1 MSEYIRARD
10 VHREFRRAL
19 KPWLT
24 AERFGRTAGQ
34 PMAWH
39 RPINESQPLRFSF
52 ETDLYSR
59 PPLGGSIFGY
69 VSVATAPTPPST
81 DTLYRSRMFTTC
93 LLQEEIS
100 ELEWIQ
106 SSVNLRRP
114 VTELANE
121 WLAMPSQNDFV
132 QSYFRAVTDPYIAG
146 MSMAITYFSAEDVD
160 EILAFILRVLPPVLA
175 RFVDDR
181 CPPAIARF
189 PQTSPPV

>member
-1 MSEYIRARD
+1 MAEYIRAKD

-19 KPWLT
+19 KPWTT
-24 AERFGRTAGQ
+24 AEKFTRSAGE
-34 PMAWH
+34 PMAWT
-39 RPINESQPLRFSF
+39 RPLNEAQRLAFSF

-59 PPLGGSIFGY
+59 PPLGGSIHGY
-69 VSVATAPTPPST
+69 VSVSTAPTPPSR
-81 DTLYRSRMFTTC
+81 DTLHRSRMFTTC

-106 SSVNLRRP
+106 SSINLRRP
-114 VTELANE
+114 ITELAKE
-121 WLAMPSQNDFV
+121 WLDTSGDGFV
-132 QSYFRAVTDPYIAG
+132 QSYFQAVADPYLAG
-146 MSMAITYFSAEDVD
+146 MSVTITYFSAEDVA
-160 EILAFILRVLPPVLA
+160 ELLAFILRVFPPVLA